1 MTFPRLLFL
10 HPVCTAPG
18 PGPARRGSPDPCGV
32 GRGLRGGCQGF
43 KEHWND
49 FCLPKNVIQ
58 AVSMLYLIPKASQS
72 RASGY
77 SAGQRGRIL
86 LEVPWSLLPWRYRWG
101 RLTRVCVCAH
111 TAPGTGRRPAPVP
124 HTQSCRACDK
134 CSAREEVTLSC
145 GRWKS
150 CPGDL
155 GAPGTSSLGAAQSPC
170 AVRCGIVKKA
180 CGVVLCGRECASPD
194 NLVL

>member
-18 PGPARRGSPDPCGV
+18 PGPARQGSRDPCGV
-32 GRGLRGGCQGF
+32 GRGLRGGHQGF

-72 RASGY
+72 RVSGY

-86 LEVPWSLLPWRYRWG
+86 LEVPWSLLLLPG
-101 RLTRVCVCAH
+101 ADGDGSQGVCVCAH

-145 GRWKS
+145 ERWKS
-150 CPGDL
+150 CPGAL
-155 GAPGTSSLGAAQSPC
+155 GAP
-170 AVRCGIVKKA
+170 RH
-180 CGVVLCGRECASPD
+180 VVP
-194 NLVL
+194 